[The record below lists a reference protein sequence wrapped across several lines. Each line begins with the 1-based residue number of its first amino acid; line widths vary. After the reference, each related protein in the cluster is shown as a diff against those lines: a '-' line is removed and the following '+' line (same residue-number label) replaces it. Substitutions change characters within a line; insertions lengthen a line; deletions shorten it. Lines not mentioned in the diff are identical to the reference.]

1 MYSESE
7 RKKIQEKIQDPAN
20 AYTGMN
26 MSLGYALYDAMLLQ
40 LNELHRIRKS
50 MESIEKTISE
60 QQNR

>member
-20 AYTGMN
+20 VYTGMN

-50 MESIEKTISE
+50 MESIEKTIDRKSVV
-60 QQNR
+60 